1 MAKMSAL
8 DEALNNIAKQYGADV
23 VETGVEKN
31 DYDRIP
37 FSSPRLNY
45 MSFGGLP
52 LGHLHEFS
60 GPEGSGKTTT
70 AFDIIKN
77 AQKKFAEEYKIAKK
91 ENPDAEERKV
101 VFCDVEG
108 TFDYAWANKFGVD
121 TTKIIRLKMAG
132 WPASD
137 VLNALLELMRKPQVG
152 LGVLDSIAAMPA
164 DQLADKSVGDKIY
177 GGIALPLQNFTNQ
190 VKRPLVENNSMVI
203 CINQVRDNLNS
214 MFGGTTTPGG
224 RGFRHACSTRLEFR
238 KGKFIDENNKELT
251 SNAENPAGNLI
262 NVVVLKSKV
271 FPSTRRVGYYTI
283 KYVTGPDL
291 MNDYIEVGL
300 QVGVINQ
307 RGAFYDIID
316 PTTGEV
322 LSDMKIQGKANLRS
336 VLENHPE
343 WLKLIDN
350 IIDGKEVSEIVDE
363 DTLAKANEQ
372 VANNKED

>member
-8 DEALNNIAKQYGADV
+8 DEALNNIAKQYGEDV
-23 VETGVEKN
+23 IETGVEKN
-31 DYDRIP
+31 NYDRIP

-91 ENPDAEERKV
+91 DNPDAEERKV

-164 DQLADKSVGDKIY
+164 DQLAEKSVGDKIY

-190 VKRPLVENNSMVI
+190 VKRYLVENNSMI
-203 CINQVRDNLNS
+203 IAINQVRDNLSS

-322 LSDMKIQGKANLRS
+322 LSDMKIQGKSNLRS
-336 VLENHPE
+336 ILESHPE
-343 WLKLIDN
+343 WLRLIDN

>member
-1 MAKMSAL
+1 MAKSSAL
-8 DEALNNIAKQYGADV
+8 MEALNNIAKQYGDDV

-70 AFDIIKN
+70 AFDVIKN

-91 ENPDAEERKV
+91 DNPEAVERKV

-132 WPASD
+132 WPASE
-137 VLNALLELMRKPQVG
+137 VLNALLNLMKEREVG

-164 DQLADKSVGDKIY
+164 DALADKSVGDKIY

-190 VKRPLVENNSMVI
+190 VKRYLVENNSMI
-203 CINQVRDNLNS
+203 IAINQVRDNLSS

-307 RGAFYDIID
+307 RGAFYDIMD

-322 LSDMKIQGKANLRS
+322 LSNEKIQGKFKSCIRKSPRMVTTNRQCYRWKRS
-336 VLENHPE
+336 
-343 WLKLIDN
+343 
-350 IIDGKEVSEIVDE
+350 
-363 DTLAKANEQ
+363 
-372 VANNKED
+372 